1 MFLLTASLAALL
13 ACTDGD
19 PSTADPTDD
28 SGHGGTDGGGTEPP
42 LLLPDSMETARL
54 LAHLDALQAVAD
66 GHDSTR
72 LAGLSGY
79 DQSVAWATGVL
90 EAAGYAV
97 TLQPFLHALWQE
109 LSPPVLEVE
118 ALKSDLGADIATLQG
133 SPAGEVSAPLAP
145 VDLVLPPGAENSS
158 TSGCEESDFDA
169 FPAGHIALLQR
180 GTCTFG
186 EKALLAQQA
195 GAAAVILF
203 NEGQPGRTEVLSGT
217 LGESEGLSIPVL
229 GASFALGEALAAAG
243 PVQVHLVVDALR
255 EERTVHNL
263 WADLPGSAGGG
274 GDAQAGVVVVGAHLD
289 SVAAGPGIHDNG
301 SGTALVL
308 ELAVQ
313 AATLGLQPAHDL
325 RFALWG
331 AEESGLIGSAY
342 YVDQLDEAEAARH
355 VANLNFDMIAS
366 ENGARFVYDGDGSA
380 GLAGFP
386 APEGSDEVEALLTDW
401 LDGQGQAWQATAFD
415 GRSDYGPFIWA
426 GIPAGGLFTGA
437 EGTKTDAQAE
447 TFGGQ
452 ADAPFDACY
461 HQACDTRDN
470 IDPVLFL
477 EMARAAAAATE
488 RLAGGAVLGPA
499 GDDRAR
505 LARRPPPPEG
515 EGHGCVPPAR

>member
-1 MFLLTASLAALL
+1 MVLLVALL
-13 ACTDGD
+13 ACTDAPAPG
-19 PSTADPTDD
+19 TTTDD
-28 SGHGGTDGGGTEPP
+28 TGATHADGGTQAASPLPEAIDG
-42 LLLPDSMETARL
+42 ARL
-54 LAHLDALQAVAD
+54 AAHLDALQAIAD
-66 GHDSTR
+66 AHEDTR

-79 DQSVAWATGVL
+79 DESVAWATSVL

-97 TLQPFLHALWQE
+97 TVQPFSHRIWQE

-118 ALKSDLGADIATLQG
+118 ALDGDEGDQVASLQG
-133 SPAGEVSAPLAP
+133 SPPGEARAPVAA

-158 TSGCEESDFDA
+158 TSGCEASDFDG
-169 FPAGHIALLQR
+169 FPAGHVALIQR

-186 EKALLAQQA
+186 EKATLAQAA

-203 NEGQPGRTEVLSGT
+203 NEGQDGRTEVLSGT
-217 LGESEGLSIPVL
+217 LGEAEGLEIPVL

-243 PVQVHLVVDALR
+243 PVQVHLAIDALA

-263 WADLPGSAGGG
+263 WADLPGEGGE
-274 GDAQAGVVVVGAHLD
+274 DAGVVVVGAHLD

-313 AATLGLQPAHDL
+313 AAALDLRPFHDL

-331 AEESGLIGSAY
+331 AEESGLVGSAF
-342 YVDQLDEAEAARH
+342 YVDQLDEAQAARH
-355 VANLNFDMIAS
+355 VGNLNFDMVAS

-380 GLAGFP
+380 GLAGWP
-386 APEGSDEVEALLTDW
+386 APEGSEEIEALFTDW
-401 LDGQGQAWQATAFD
+401 LDDQGLAWQATAFD

-437 EGTKTDAQAE
+437 EGIKTDAQAE

-470 IDPVLFL
+470 IDEALFL
-477 EMARAAAAATE
+477 DMARAAAAATG
-488 RLAGGAVLGPA
+488 RLAGGAVLGRVGSA
-499 GDDRAR
+499 RAA
-505 LARRPPPPEG
+505 LARRPGPPEG
-515 EGHGCVPPAR
+515 EGHGCVPAAR